1 MCVDMTTHHSVE
13 NITGCVILGS
23 METFSNY
30 NGYEV
35 ILTPAEFRCLCEQ
48 LGLTPNWLAKRW
60 GVALQT
66 VYRWERNRVMP
77 PSLAQDMLD
86 LKKSF
91 DSSVENLAKKY
102 TKDTTLEI
110 PAIRDNEEDT
120 GNEHY
125 PQRMVRA
132 IAWAVHEKTGCKI
145 DYLDGAWDGKY
156 GRRATQ

>member
-1 MCVDMTTHHSVE
+1 MKK
-13 NITGCVILGS
+13 ITGRVILDS

-35 ILTPAEFRCLCEQ
+35 ILTPAEFRCLREQ
-48 LGLTPNWLAKRW
+48 LGLTYKWLSKRW
-60 GVALQT
+60 DVGLQT

-77 PSLAQDMLD
+77 PNLAQDMLD
-86 LKKSF
+86 LKKNF

-120 GNEHY
+120 GNERY

-145 DYLDGAWDGKY
+145 DYPDGAWDGKY